1 MRFSVRWAVLAT
13 VALATQAFAQGAPPK
28 ISVAPVR
35 GDKNNAVGSQLT
47 GAMCKVYECVPY
59 ARVSTNRKPDW
70 KKAKKA
76 GVSGILT
83 TTITKTRKGYTAG
96 VALLMASSKPKHTW
110 TLPLTTHRNLSGAQL
125 KQVVHETAPS
135 MGLAEDTGGVAAIAS
150 TESARNAPAPAPLAS
165 NTPSSPMSTEPPP
178 ASLTPA
184 DSMPILAPPPPPSGG
199 ERTLADTPVSADAN
213 SYSSGAGTRGQPLFT
228 VELGGGYFNRFLSY
242 TPDGTP
248 ALLTYKANSIF
259 MGYVGLELFP
269 FAKTGSFLAGLGLFA
284 NYQLSLGLKSQQPT
298 TGVEDSSSFS
308 MLSAGLEARIRPI
321 KYSDFAFTIPVAFR
335 MYKFS
340 VDNAST
346 DFPGLPQ
353 QNLLGVS
360 IGLKL
365 EIPIGS
371 WFVILV
377 GGDYVLWFQKQELIG
392 NSNPTFFPSGS
403 AGALE
408 LEAGVGFYIVGPLS
422 LRLLALYSNTAYSFD
437 ADPTGTYTAT
447 SASDRIF
454 GGRAT
459 VRLEF

>member
-1 MRFSVRWAVLAT
+1 
-13 VALATQAFAQGAPPK
+13 
-28 ISVAPVR
+28 
-35 GDKNNAVGSQLT
+35 
-47 GAMCKVYECVPY
+47 
-59 ARVSTNRKPDW
+59 
-70 KKAKKA
+70 
-76 GVSGILT
+76 
-83 TTITKTRKGYTAG
+83 
-96 VALLMASSKPKHTW
+96 MASSKPKHTW